1 MGRVQIPLT
10 AHEIQYCVLLAERR
24 NVVKAVH
31 GVKSSRHH
39 TQRSDFELHLIG
51 LMGEY
56 AVAKYLSIK
65 VDIAV
70 SLSGDDKV
78 SDLIQGDHKIQ
89 VKTRLPQ
96 RPPLYLYFNS
106 PELFRADRTVCAL
119 VSSPAL
125 VEIIGWISRK
135 EFKAL
140 AVPLNFGYGGRVG
153 VTESQLKPMRDWKHG

>member
-56 AVAKYLSIK
+56 AYS
-65 VDIAV
+65 DGIAGIL
-70 SLSGDDKV
+70 LSG
-78 SDLIQGDHKIQ
+78 
-89 VKTRLPQ
+89 
-96 RPPLYLYFNS
+96 Y
-106 PELFRADRTVCAL
+106 
-119 VSSPAL
+119 
-125 VEIIGWISRK
+125 
-135 EFKAL
+135 
-140 AVPLNFGYGGRVG
+140 
-153 VTESQLKPMRDWKHG
+153 